1 MINVQNASRSRTRS
15 SVATFWRESES
26 LWGSMTFIINLIS
39 GPGNGK
45 STLSY
50 LICFVLKILQF
61 KVELVQEFAKTLV
74 WAEDF
79 ETLNNQHFVSQ
90 RQYRRMRDIDGK
102 VDFVVTD
109 GCILHGLYY
118 NRYNNDNLSNVSKTE
133 QAILSW
139 YHQFQNINIFLERGD
154 FPYEQV
160 GRIQSHVEALEIDR
174 KLLEILNEYAIP
186 YLTCQSDQ
194 RNLEMIL
201 DYISRISCTPIS
213 HLNAIK
219 LTPD

>member
-1 MINVQNASRSRTRS
+1 
-15 SVATFWRESES
+15 
-26 LWGSMTFIINLIS
+26 MTWIINLIS

-45 STLSY
+45 STLCY

-118 NRYNNDNLSNVSKTE
+118 NRYNEYNLSNVSKTE
-133 QAILSW
+133 QAIINW
-139 YHQFQNINIFLERGD
+139 YQQFQNINIFLKRGN
-154 FPYEQV
+154 FPYEQA
-160 GRIQSHVEALEIDR
+160 GRIQSHDEALEIDHM
-174 KLLEILNEYAIP
+174 LLKIMDEYQLP
-186 YLTCQSDQ
+186 YLICQSDQ
-194 RNLEMIL
+194 SNLKIIL
-201 DYISRISCTPIS
+201 SYISNISGIPIS
-213 HLNAIK
+213 HPTAIK